1 MQDYSILLEFDYK
14 TGNPRTHSEV
24 FSKLKNEQATGGI
37 VITIHSNRIVWRTS
51 RTNVDT
57 T

>member
-57 T
+57 S